1 MASRAARV
9 VCSLDE
15 LRQLRGKAIKFSLA
29 HSSARSATTAFV
41 FLCERT
47 LEPRAFVNRCPHA
60 RLELDLDDSD
70 FFADGFLQCKAH
82 GAFFDPS
89 TGICLQGP
97 AATRRRAHAPTTV
110 GALPRLRVWV
120 ENGDVVVSETA
131 DKDGDTTLDSD
142 DLAAYRAQRQAE
154 LAAKLAARHDDVLAM
169 QNVVQRKAMERM
181 RRYAEDAGARRST
194 RRNDPSDTA

>member
-1 MASRAARV
+1 A
-9 VCSLDE
+9 
-15 LRQLRGKAIKFSLA
+15 
-29 HSSARSATTAFV
+29 
-41 FLCERT
+41 T